1 MRYCFALI
9 VLLATS
15 LSSLVSASPLLT
27 REIVIDGFPY
37 HALLTA
43 RTSLP
48 SALGQHQ
55 ALVSGQHY
63 DGYLLESP
71 DSWVRL
77 SNIDGNWTGL
87 VFLNGQVQVVGEPG
101 QRLQSRSVHEALG
114 DTPASCGVEGH
125 EHLQASRS
133 ALALPRASSLD
144 YDTLCERQVDG
155 QCMLSELELVFDS
168 AFQQRYPDTHSDQ
181 ALSILNMVEG
191 YYKNALDIGFDAL
204 TIEFPNTELFSTTT
218 DSDGFLNA
226 IQTNRSD
233 LDFLKNDQSL
243 LHVVTGRDFDGSTVG
258 IAFVG
263 VLCSRAYGVGTT
275 QIVGNDMPLTAL
287 TVTHE
292 LGHNFGANHDN
303 SSCGNGF
310 VMSSY
315 LDDAA
320 YNQGFSSC
328 SQTEM
333 RTEINSLSSPQ
344 ACFNFPADAT
354 IEAEATNPT
363 TVIAKVPFNLHYRI
377 DLEHAYLT
385 ADSLTVTGGIDPDDG
400 RLDRV
405 LLSDQA
411 CTLSEDLTGYT
422 CTLADPVSPLT
433 LNLEATATADPAR
446 LTHEVS
452 IQQSTGDLRETR
464 TDNNRITTEVTVDTL
479 SQPVDLAAAVTG
491 ADIVLNW
498 TDPARAETGYA
509 VRRRLDGSTGWTVLT
524 DALPADSQ
532 TFTDTTVAFDTR
544 YQYQVQ
550 ALPAD
555 ADQGSNQVTLENETP
570 PQSRTDF
577 VADATE
583 DSIHLSWTDIDAF
596 ETGLRLER
604 LREGMD
610 IWQTLADALPA
621 DTTTYQDT
629 TPVLEERY
637 RYRLTAYNDT
647 HDSAAAVSDWLGLT
661 SNTEGSDTGSGDSGD
676 AGDSSSSQ
684 PGNTD
689 DGDRLGSDDKAGPGS
704 LIWIL
709 ASLLLWVARQRTDQV
724 HERHRGRFC
733 PPCRRTRRREKRLIS
748 GKQAAECLS
757 NLT

>member
-9 VLLATS
+9 VLLA
-15 LSSLVSASPLLT
+15 SSFATLTSASSLLT
-27 REIVIDGFPY
+27 REIAIDGFPY

-43 RTSLP
+43 RSTLP

-55 ALVSGQHY
+55 ALVTGQHY

-77 SNIDGNWTGL
+77 SNIDGRWTGL
-87 VFLNGQVQVVGEPG
+87 VFLNGQVQVVGNPDE
-101 QRLQSRSVHEALG
+101 RLQSRSVHDALG
-114 DTPASCGVEGH
+114 GTPASCGVAGH
-125 EHLQASRS
+125 DHLQASRS

-144 YDTLCERQVDG
+144 YDTLCERRVDG

-191 YYKNALDIGFDAL
+191 YYENALDIGFDAL
-204 TIEFPNTELFSTTT
+204 TIEFPNSELFSTTT
-218 DSDGFLNA
+218 DSEDYLNA
-226 IQTNRSD
+226 IRTNRSD

-243 LHVVTGRDFDGSTVG
+243 LHVVTGRNFDGSTVG

-275 QIVGNDMPLTAL
+275 QIVSNDMPLTAL
-287 TVTHE
+287 TVAHE

-315 LDDAA
+315 LDNNA
-320 YNQGFSSC
+320 YSQGFSSC

-333 RTEINSLSSPQ
+333 RNEIDSLSSPQ

-354 IEAEATNPT
+354 IKAEATNPD
-363 TVIAKVPFNLHYRI
+363 TVIAKVPFNLNYRI
-377 DLEHAYLT
+377 DIEHAYLN
-385 ADSLTVTGGIDPDDG
+385 ADSLTLTGGIDPDDG
-400 RLDRV
+400 RLEQVR
-405 LLSDQA
+405 LSNQA
-411 CTLSEDLTGYT
+411 CTLSDDLTGYT

-433 LNLEATATADPAR
+433 LDLEATATADPAR

-452 IQQSTGDLRETR
+452 IQQSTGDLKETR
-464 TDNNRITTEVTVDTL
+464 TDNNRVTTEVAVDTL
-479 SQPVDLAAAVTG
+479 NQPVDLTASVAG
-491 ADIVLNW
+491 ADILLNW
-498 TDPARAETGYA
+498 TDPAQAETGYA
-509 VRRRLDGSTGWTVLT
+509 VRRRLEGSAGWTVLT
-524 DALPADSQ
+524 NTLPADSQ
-532 TFTDTTVAFDTR
+532 TYTDSTVAYDTR

-570 PQSRTDF
+570 PQSRSDF

-583 DSIHLSWTDIDAF
+583 DSIHLSWTDVDAF

-604 LREGMD
+604 QRDGMEN
-610 IWQTLADALPA
+610 WQTLTDALPA

-629 TPVLEERY
+629 TPVIEEHY

-647 HDSAAAVSDWLGLT
+647 HDSEAAETEWLALT
-661 SNTEGSDTGSGDSGD
+661 SEQEDSETDSGD
-676 AGDSSSSQ
+676 AGDAGGTSPSQ
-684 PGNTD
+684 PGNSD
-689 DGDRLGSDDKAGPGS
+689 GGDRLGSDDQAGPGS

-709 ASLLLWVARQRTDQV
+709 ASLLLWVARQRT
-724 HERHRGRFC
+724 G
-733 PPCRRTRRREKRLIS
+733 PLRRR
-748 GKQAAECLS
+748 
-757 NLT
+757 